1 MLIHVERLDSLGEG
15 EVLKTRKGA
24 GGFFFLSN
32 TTRSPKL
39 AAKLVR
45 GGSLVL
51 CSVLCSD
58 LTAIMVSR
66 SFLLKLSK
74 KKHALF

>member
-1 MLIHVERLDSLGEG
+1 MLIHVERLDYLGEG

-24 GGFFFLSN
+24 GGFLFLFFSLSN
-32 TTRSPKL
+32 TTRSPKI

-58 LTAIMVSR
+58 LTAIMV
-66 SFLLKLSK
+66 
-74 KKHALF
+74 